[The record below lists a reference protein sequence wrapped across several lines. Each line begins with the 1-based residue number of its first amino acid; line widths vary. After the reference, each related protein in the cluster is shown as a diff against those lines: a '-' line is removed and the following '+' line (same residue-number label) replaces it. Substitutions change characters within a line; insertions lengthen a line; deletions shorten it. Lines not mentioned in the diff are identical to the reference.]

1 VDADRFD
8 ALSRALSLASS
19 RWAIFTLLTGGA
31 LGGLRGAVG
40 LVRTGADR
48 GCRPSGNRDGTTA
61 EQR

>member
-1 VDADRFD
+1 MDADRFD

-19 RWAIFTLLTGGA
+19 RRVIFTLLTGGA

-48 GCRPSGNRDGTTA
+48 GCRPSGNPDGTTL